1 MNCPKWLFFTFLL
14 ISLNVAFSGEPTPIR
29 SISELDGIDLRIT
42 NHPFAEYPDIC
53 QDKTGDI
60 FIVYSEMID
69 GKERIVLKIVHDLVM
84 TDSLQVSESV
94 GIEGFP
100 RIVSCPSGVVWIV
113 WAGKRGG
120 NWDLYARNMTNSAL
134 SPEIRLTNDPAADL
148 HPAIVSDM
156 QNNIWIAWERVEGAD
171 FDIYGMKIIDN
182 HPGEPFSIAD
192 TENKEFRPTLAIDA
206 KNCIYAAWDCQKSEN
221 YEILLRKCVNGKW
234 QTAKSVSPEASG
246 KNMAPSLTIDAKGK
260 VTVAWHSNLLA
271 SGGLDYNPW
280 IFMKSFNADGTTRF
294 FTPAN
299 DGDRQKLGED
309 QGIEFPNILMDK
321 QGKLWLFGRPSQNFF
336 VQCIQ
341 SDQVSPIYRFDIE
354 GWGGRGQDVR
364 AIVGQDGKIY
374 SVRRDLRAIYLNR
387 FDPASKNLAFI
398 QKTSPVSAKPPIQV
412 AEKKENSVGFSLP
425 DGYQIYFGDIHQ
437 HSALSDGMGTPD
449 ECFTRSRFN
458 MRHDFAAL
466 TDHEWFTQ
474 NYILPSEWEW
484 IKIVGQSFS
493 EDSVFTTIPAY
504 EWTTGRV
511 PKGFGHKNVYFSSWD
526 KPIFSCRFDATNTTD
541 LVALLKQNQAIA
553 IPHHVGWTGTDWEAM
568 DSIAIPVSEIVS
580 SHGAFEYMGNEP
592 IAHRGGIPGSFIQD
606 GLARGNRFGLVG
618 GSDGHG
624 LKWHHGVGT
633 KYSEWESGLTGVIAK
648 ENSREAILDAIK
660 HRRVYATS
668 GTRIRLNF
676 QINGCMMG
684 ESITS
689 TRNPEIQIDVLG
701 TAKIHYVVLLRD
713 NQPILTIGKD
723 FDEGRGVRRTFVDE
737 TATAGEHFYYIR
749 VIQEDNEMAW
759 SSPMWVEVRK

>member
-1 MNCPKWLFFTFLL
+1 MNCPKWLLPALL
-14 ISLNVAFSGEPTPIR
+14 MFSLNVVFCGEPTPIC
-29 SISELDGIDLRIT
+29 SIGELGGTDLRIT
-42 NHPFAEYPDIC
+42 SHPFAEYPDLS

-60 FIVYSEMID
+60 FIVYSELID
-69 GKERIVLKIVHDLVM
+69 GKERIMLKIIHDFVVI
-84 TDSLQVSESV
+84 DSLQISESA

-100 RIVSCPSGVVWIV
+100 RIVSCPSGIVWIV
-113 WAGKRGG
+113 WAGKRDG
-120 NWDLYARNMTNSAL
+120 NWDLFTRRLSSGNL
-134 SPEIRLTNDPAADL
+134 SPEIRLTNDSTVDL
-148 HPAIVSDM
+148 HPAIISDL
-156 QNNIWIAWERVEGAD
+156 QNNIWIAWERVEDGN
-171 FDIYGMKIIDN
+171 FNIYGMKMSDSQ
-182 HPGEPFSIAD
+182 PGKPFPITD
-192 TENKEFRPTLAIDA
+192 TEDKEFRPTLVFDA
-206 KNCIYAAWDCQKSEN
+206 KNVVYAAWDCQKAEN
-221 YEILLRKCVNGKW
+221 YEIFLRKFVAGKW

-246 KNMAPSLTIDAKGK
+246 KNMAPSLTIDSKGK
-260 VTVAWHSNLLA
+260 LTVAWHSNLLA

-280 IFMKSFNADGTTRF
+280 IFMKSFNSDGSARF

-309 QGIEFPNILMDK
+309 QGFEFPNILIDR

-336 VQCIQ
+336 VQCVQ
-341 SDQVSPIYRFDIE
+341 SGNVSPIYRFDIE

-374 SVRRDLRAIYLNR
+374 SVRRDLQAIYLNR
-387 FDPASKNLAFI
+387 FDPASKNLSFVQETTPI
-398 QKTSPVSAKPPIQV
+398 SAKPPIQM
-412 AEKKENSVGFSLP
+412 AEKVEIPAGFTLP

-449 ECFTRSRFN
+449 ECYARSRFD

-504 EWTTGRV
+504 EWTTGRT
-511 PKGFGHKNVYFSSWD
+511 PKGFGHKNVYFSSWN

-553 IPHHVGWTGTDWEAM
+553 IPHHIGWIGTDWEAM
-568 DSIAIPVSEIVS
+568 DSVVIPVSEIAS
-580 SHGAFEYMGNEP
+580 THGVFEYMGNEP

-606 GLARGNRFGLVG
+606 GLARGNRFGFVG
-618 GSDGHG
+618 GTDGHG

-633 KYSEWESGLTGVIAK
+633 KYSEWASGLTGVIAK

-660 HRRVYATS
+660 HRRVYATT
-668 GTRIRLNF
+668 GARIQMNF
-676 QINGCMMG
+676 QINGRLMG
-684 ESITS
+684 ESIVS
-689 TRNPEIQIDVLG
+689 TGDPEIQIDVLG

-723 FDEGRGVRRTFVDE
+723 FDEGCGVRRTFVDE
-737 TATAGEHFYYIR
+737 TVTAGEHFYYLR

-759 SSPMWVEVRK
+759 SSPVWVEVRK